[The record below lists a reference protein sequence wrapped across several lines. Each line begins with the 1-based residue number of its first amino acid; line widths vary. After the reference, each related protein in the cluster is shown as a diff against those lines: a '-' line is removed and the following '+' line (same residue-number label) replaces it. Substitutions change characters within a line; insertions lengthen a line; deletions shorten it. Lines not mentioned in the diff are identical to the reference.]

1 MNPQEL
7 IRRTAIHQDTING
20 LNDPTP
26 WPVKWWAEAGDTVW
40 TAGTATS
47 TGEDS
52 AGMYYEPGDIIV
64 HRNVIDGD
72 HTRVAGTFNIYP
84 GPGMDPMKEMLQGI
98 RQWDGTEPERW
109 GEVVRP
115 GDATLDVPGTGR
127 TLPMGWSAGLA
138 MAASS
143 AGRLDP
149 ALLQASLMQ
158 AAIEHEP
165 RPLVFFQED
174 NGYDLM
180 VFSWHR
186 NEQGLYDARS
196 FKHLQYDDLGMQVT
210 TISHSETPDTFP
222 ARAMSDGELLTQSR
236 MAFDDYQGLREHDA
250 GPDGHGI
257 TGHVA
262 RSGILKPGLEQHPLL
277 HLADG
282 RQAPEWDGFIDA
294 AAIGILEG
302 KPLTQPPVRRESRA
316 GQEHPADAAP
326 ATRRNPLTRN
336 RWPNVWV
343 ANRAAHPYVL
353 HARDGHDWP
362 KMIVSLPK
370 GTTIDG
376 QDLSGWAT
384 DLFMSARNRSQKNEG
399 RAVNLRFKPGIP
411 VELFVGRGKERRTME
426 TDPETLAQAIID
438 AQSRTRDAEDPLD
451 TRSVELASKTV
462 EESWPLVE
470 RMQERFAEYLRAGTY
485 QPQTALKWARRLIDR
500 TASKPDDGPW
510 TNRQRRQAAR
520 LLLDE
525 ITMEEGKKESPAQ
538 EHAVNGLAAARH
550 ESTAARPTGEQ
561 GEDRTSQPE
570 QAGPPSP
577 EPTKASGETTED
589 ESDGGPERRHTDLKT
604 TLARFKTRLAGHLAD
619 PNGTSHDPATAPER
633 GRRAL

>member
-72 HTRVAGTFNIYP
+72 HTQVTGAFNIYP
-84 GPGMDPMKEMLQGI
+84 EPGMDPMKEMLQGI

-143 AGRLDP
+143 AGGLDP

-158 AAIEHEP
+158 AALEHEP

-180 VFSWHR
+180 VFSWYR

-236 MAFDDYQGLREHDA
+236 MAFDDYQRLREHDA

-326 ATRRNPLTRN
+326 ATRRNPLTHDRWNSPRKRWRN
-336 RWPNVWV
+336 PGRRSNACRNGSPN
-343 ANRAAHPYVL
+343 
-353 HARDGHDWP
+353 
-362 KMIVSLPK
+362 
-370 GTTIDG
+370 TC
-376 QDLSGWAT
+376 
-384 DLFMSARNRSQKNEG
+384 E
-399 RAVNLRFKPGIP
+399 
-411 VELFVGRGKERRTME
+411 
-426 TDPETLAQAIID
+426 
-438 AQSRTRDAEDPLD
+438 
-451 TRSVELASKTV
+451 
-462 EESWPLVE
+462 
-470 RMQERFAEYLRAGTY
+470 
-485 QPQTALKWARRLIDR
+485 
-500 TASKPDDGPW
+500 
-510 TNRQRRQAAR
+510 
-520 LLLDE
+520 
-525 ITMEEGKKESPAQ
+525 PA
-538 EHAVNGLAAARH
+538 
-550 ESTAARPTGEQ
+550 PT
-561 GEDRTSQPE
+561 SH
-570 QAGPPSP
+570 GPPSNGRAGSSTARP
-577 EPTKASGETTED
+577 RNPTTGSGPTVNAA
-589 ESDGGPERRHTDLKT
+589 RRQDCSSTKS
-604 TLARFKTRLAGHLAD
+604 
-619 PNGTSHDPATAPER
+619 PW
-633 GRRAL
+633 RRAKRKAPARNTP